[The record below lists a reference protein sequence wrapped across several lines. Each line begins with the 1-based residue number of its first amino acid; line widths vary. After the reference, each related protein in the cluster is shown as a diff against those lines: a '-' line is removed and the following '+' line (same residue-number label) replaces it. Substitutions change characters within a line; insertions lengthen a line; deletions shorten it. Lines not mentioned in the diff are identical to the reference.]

1 MSAINENIYDVT
13 LISKI
18 KEQTGPK
25 KLKKINRSLRNLI
38 EDDVKGFSG
47 LKIKKF
53 EEKEEEENKFESENH
68 ANNTIQH
75 HFIEDLNKSNSNQI
89 FDNDDEH
96 EAENTTATLDDNEIL
111 KKINFSDSS
120 ADE

>member
-1 MSAINENIYDVT
+1 MMSAINENIYDVT

-53 EEKEEEENKFESENH
+53 VVFV
-68 ANNTIQH
+68 
-75 HFIEDLNKSNSNQI
+75 DY
-89 FDNDDEH
+89 
-96 EAENTTATLDDNEIL
+96 TT
-111 KKINFSDSS
+111 
-120 ADE
+120 

>member
-38 EDDVKGFSG
+38 EDDFKEFSG

-53 EEKEEEENKFESENH
+53 EEKEEENKLEPENH
-68 ANNTIQH
+68 APNTIQH
-75 HFIEDLNKSNSNQI
+75 HYIEDFNSNQI
-89 FDNDDEH
+89 LDNDDEH
-96 EAENTTATLDDNEIL
+96 EAENTTATFDDNEIL
-111 KKINFSDSS
+111 KKISFSDSS